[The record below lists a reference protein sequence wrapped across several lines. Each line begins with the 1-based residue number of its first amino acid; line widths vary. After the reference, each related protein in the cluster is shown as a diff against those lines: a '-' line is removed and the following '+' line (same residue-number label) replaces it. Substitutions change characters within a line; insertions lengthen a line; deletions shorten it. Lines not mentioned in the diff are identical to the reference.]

1 MAVAFINVA
10 FEKGLRIPEDISVV
24 GFDDVS
30 EQELLIKNMSR
41 LITIR
46 QPYQEMFKYA
56 VEALIQLIKNL
67 IKNEKFI
74 SNKMFKGE
82 LIIRD
87 STKQL

>member
-30 EQELLIKNMSR
+30 DQELLIKNMPR
-41 LITIR
+41 LTTIR
-46 QPYQEMFKYA
+46 QPYQEMSKYA
-56 VEALIQLIKNL
+56 VEALIQL